1 MLTIATTPEMLHVSR
16 RKERDAVGRGEH
28 DYNNVSKCRTH
39 IFSPEFMVFPCLTD
53 FLIFYFHHFVTATS
67 TSSLADPYHV

>member
-1 MLTIATTPEMLHVSR
+1 MLHVSR